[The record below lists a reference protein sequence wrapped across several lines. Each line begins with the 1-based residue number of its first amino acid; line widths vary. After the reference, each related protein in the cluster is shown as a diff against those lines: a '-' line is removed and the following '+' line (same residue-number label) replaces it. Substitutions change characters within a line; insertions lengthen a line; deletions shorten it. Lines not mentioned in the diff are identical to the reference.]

1 MRSACT
7 YVGAARLD
15 ELAPRVTFIRVTA
28 QENRVYTGSEAK
40 EPPAAKNGNGAEP
53 AAKKPRT

>member
-1 MRSACT
+1 M
-7 YVGAARLD
+7 
-15 ELAPRVTFIRVTA
+15 TFIRVTA